1 MVHYDT
7 DTMVQW
13 YIWYIRCNDTY
24 DAIQVSSQF
33 LVVLLPWQLT
43 WQHEEAHKQ
52 EAASPYFATLCCLH
66 HCLPLL
72 AIAWCILQGSLLH
85 NLAGCR
91 ALLMCIHPS
100 IVSLSPPSSHSSAL
114 QTPQLHLCPQTP
126 TQLHLPSDHP
136 NYMLNF
142 NCMLKLEGRVHCTL
156 FNHPCFWEEFRR
168 LKTGLSWAA
177 QLSSWS

>member
-1 MVHYDT
+1 MIHMMRY
-7 DTMVQW
+7 
-13 YIWYIRCNDTY
+13 
-24 DAIQVSSQF
+24 
-33 LVVLLPWQLT
+33 
-43 WQHEEAHKQ
+43 K
-52 EAASPYFATLCCLH
+52 CLH
-66 HCLPLL
+66 SSWSYCSPDNLHGSMKKLTNKRLLHHTLAHC
-72 AIAWCILQGSLLH
+72 AACTIAWCILQGSLLH

-156 FNHPCFWEEFRR
+156 FNHPCF
-168 LKTGLSWAA
+168 
-177 QLSSWS
+177 